1 MYYCTFSAKKQFI
14 SVVEKIEYR
23 KSLIISASIKA
34 GPYVLTDVLHSVLCE
49 DTGLKKL
56 SVGIVFRCSLISD
69 EMQKSP

>member
-1 MYYCTFSAKKQFI
+1 M
-14 SVVEKIEYR
+14 EKIEYR

-34 GPYVLTDVLHSVLCE
+34 GPYVLTDVLHTVLSE

-69 EMQKSP
+69 EM